1 MTWIKAIALLIL
13 SFLIWW
19 LIFSFIEWD
28 FDISHW
34 GGLGRI
40 LFGVFGVITWGKMLE
55 NWL

>member
-1 MTWIKAIALLIL
+1 MMILKAIASLIL

-28 FDISHW
+28 FNLAHW

-40 LFGVFGVITWGKMLE
+40 LFGVFGVISWGKIME
-55 NWL
+55 EWL